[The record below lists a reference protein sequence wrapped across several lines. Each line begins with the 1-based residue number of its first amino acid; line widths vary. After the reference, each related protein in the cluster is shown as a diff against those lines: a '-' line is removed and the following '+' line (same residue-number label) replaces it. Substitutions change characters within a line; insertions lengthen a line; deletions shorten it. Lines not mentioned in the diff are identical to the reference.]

1 MRVHLSDVLALPFGA
16 ASAIRH
22 RRVFHPN
29 GVLASGAIERVAP
42 PGEGLPVMSCDV
54 LGRVSKAIGLPGATP
69 DIVGLAWKT
78 PPQEPSAP
86 PWDVL
91 MASTGAGG
99 VGRVL
104 LRPVTSWPGVVL
116 TTLMPLGYQGGVWW
130 LRARL
135 VTSFVTPELSMAA
148 VTNQFGRGGLE
159 FDIEQAAGTGEF
171 HQLARLRLT
180 EVVPGRDMAFD
191 PTLNTAPGVQLLPR
205 WLTHFRRAAYRRS
218 RQGRHAE

>member
-1 MRVHLSDVLALPFGA
+1 VHLSDVLALPFGA

-22 RRVFHPN
+22 QRVFHPN
-29 GVLASGAIERVAP
+29 GVLASGVIERVAP
-42 PGEGLPVMSCDV
+42 LGEGLPVMSCDAI
-54 LGRVSKAIGLPGATP
+54 GRVSKAIGLPGAAP
-69 DIVGLAWKT
+69 DIVGLAWRT
-78 PPQEPSAP
+78 PPQQPSAS

-91 MASTGAGG
+91 LASTGGGG

-135 VTSFVTPELSMAA
+135 VTNLVTPELSMAA
-148 VTNQFGRGGLE
+148 VTNQFECGGFE

-205 WLTHFRRAAYRRS
+205 WLTDFRRAAYRRS